1 MRDNVVY
8 ELEEVLVES
17 DLDTVIAEQK
27 QAVIVVDKKGCT
39 EVLNELG
46 IFFEGEVNL
55 QAIRFCKLETQQ
67 EYLYGT
73 LAVPKLL
80 DISGPRYRMCFF
92 ITKLFVVIVDDSGFA
107 SRILA
112 GIRTRRI
119 HQGENKGRFLFNFL
133 AEIIDRDYG
142 TLDHMEREL
151 MKMEEKV
158 GGHGTEGFHDK
169 LSPIRRE
176 LLILRSY
183 YNELVDVAK
192 NLQEN
197 ENGYFSKKQTRFFD
211 TVEDRADRLMNKT
224 VQLLEYAG
232 QVKDA
237 YQSAEDGKQ
246 NRNMQI
252 LTIISTVFLP
262 LTLITS
268 WYGMNFKNMP
278 ELEHGYPF
286 VAVLCGGVIVGCIW
300 YFKKKGLL

>member
-1 MRDNVVY
+1 MVY
-8 ELEEVLVES
+8 ELEEILAES
-17 DLDTVIAEQK
+17 DLATVIEEKK
-27 QAVIVVDKKGCT
+27 QAVILVTGKECAAT
-39 EVLNELG
+39 LHALG
-46 IFFEGEVNL
+46 IFFEGDVNL
-55 QAIRFCKLETQQ
+55 AAVRFCKLETQQ

-80 DISGPRYRMCFF
+80 DISGIRYRMCMF
-92 ITKLFVVIVDDSGFA
+92 ITKYYVVIVDDSGFA
-107 SRILA
+107 GRILA
-112 GIRTRRI
+112 RIRTRKI

-133 AEIIDRDYG
+133 TEIIERDYG
-142 TLDHMEREL
+142 VLDNMEREL
-151 MKMEEKV
+151 MEMEEKV
-158 GGHGTEGFHDK
+158 GSHWKEGFHDR

-192 NLQEN
+192 NLEEN
-197 ENGYFSKKQTRFFD
+197 ENGYFTKKQVRYFD

-237 YQSAEDGKQ
+237 YQSEADGKQ

-252 LTIISTVFLP
+252 LTIISTIFLP

-278 ELEHGYPF
+278 ELDHGYP
-286 VAVLCGGVIVGCIW
+286 AVIALCGCVIAFCIW